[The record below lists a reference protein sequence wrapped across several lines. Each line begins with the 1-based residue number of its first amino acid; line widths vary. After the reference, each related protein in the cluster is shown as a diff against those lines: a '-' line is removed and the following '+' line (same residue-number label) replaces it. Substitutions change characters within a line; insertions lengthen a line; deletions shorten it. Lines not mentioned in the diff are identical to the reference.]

1 MGVTKRYSKGYWWR
15 QLSVIVVVS
24 LMYCGLVMHSVYA
37 AEVAMPTLTLTLQ
50 DENGLPIAG
59 VDVSAMEGD
68 FVGKKRDGGKT
79 DENGTVVFK
88 HLPSGT
94 YYFFANIKAIHS
106 HVGYGLPALTREFKT
121 ARSYYISE
129 SKSFDLSANV
139 ECTYKIKKKDYI
151 WFETFLDL
159 AKPEKIALTSK
170 KMGIQQIIPVDDIDF
185 IQLYIPMGSIYQI
198 TTIKDKDFDSWIL
211 DFYAHEGLR
220 IELL

>member
-1 MGVTKRYSKGYWWR
+1 MGVTKKYSKGYWWR
-15 QLSVIVVVS
+15 KLSVIVVVS
-24 LMYCGLVMHSVYA
+24 LMYCGLIMQSVYA
-37 AEVAMPTLTLTLQ
+37 EEVAMPTLTLTLQ
-50 DENGLPIAG
+50 DENGLPIVG

-121 ARSYYISE
+121 ARSYYVSE
-129 SKSFDLSANV
+129 SKPFDLSANV
-139 ECTYKIKKKDYI
+139 ECTYKIKKRDYI

-159 AKPEKIALTSK
+159 SKPEKIALVNK
-170 KMGIQQIIPVDDIDF
+170 KMGIEQIIPVDNIDF
-185 IQLYIPMGSIYQI
+185 IRIYMPMGSAYQI
-198 TTIKDKDFDSWIL
+198 VTIKDKDFDSWIL